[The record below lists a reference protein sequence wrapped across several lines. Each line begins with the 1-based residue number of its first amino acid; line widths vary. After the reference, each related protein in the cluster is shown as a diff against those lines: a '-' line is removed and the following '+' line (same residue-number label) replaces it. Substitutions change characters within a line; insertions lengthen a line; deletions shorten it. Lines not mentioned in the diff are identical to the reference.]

1 MDARWFNL
9 SSPGVKNNMQWINIL
24 AGVLLLLF
32 GRRLFWLFVGCIGF
46 IVAFDIAS
54 GSLQGQSQFLI
65 LLIAVGVGLLG
76 AIAAIFLKRLL
87 VGIAGFF
94 AGGYFLST
102 LAVAAL
108 HTHQQAIQWI
118 AYAIGGIIG
127 AILTMILLDP
137 ALIFL
142 SSLAGATAISQNV
155 PLDQSGKG
163 ILFIALLIFGIIV
176 QALQYHP
183 APKPPAPQ
191 RTG

>member
-1 MDARWFNL
+1 
-9 SSPGVKNNMQWINIL
+9 MQWINIL
-24 AGVLLLLF
+24 VGALLLLF

-46 IVAFDIAS
+46 IVAFEMA
-54 GSLQGQSQFLI
+54 GGMLQGQSQLLI
-65 LLIAVGVGLLG
+65 FLIAVGVGMLG

-108 HTHQQAIQWI
+108 HSHQQALQWI

-155 PLDQSGKG
+155 PLNRSNTE
-163 ILFIALLIFGIIV
+163 ILFVALFIFGIIV
-176 QALQYHP
+176 QALQYRP
-183 APKPPAPQ
+183 AEKPPQTQ
-191 RTG
+191 RAK